1 MAGEGRQQEAS
12 PSKFPRAAASN
23 TVGFINQHQIGPS
36 SCSSTAGDMK
46 RLPCSET
53 HSESC
58 PAWGIERNQVSPGE
72 QSQGSHE
79 KTKQRL
85 KLGGGRCHPY
95 PLLTTLAGPGAP
107 TCPCCVLKCPSPRW
121 ASKGWAGTWAAGLLG
136 TEQSSI
142 RFAN

>member
-23 TVGFINQHQIGPS
+23 TVSFINQHQIGPS
-36 SCSSTAGDMK
+36 SCSSTAGDVK

-72 QSQGSHE
+72 QPQGSHE

-107 TCPCCVLKCPSPRW
+107 ACPCCVLKCPSPRQ